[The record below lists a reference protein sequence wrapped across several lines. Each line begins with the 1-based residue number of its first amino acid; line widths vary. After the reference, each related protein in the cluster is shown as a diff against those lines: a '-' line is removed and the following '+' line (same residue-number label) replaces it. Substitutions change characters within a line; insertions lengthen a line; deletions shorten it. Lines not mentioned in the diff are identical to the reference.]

1 MVRPGVIIYGLN
13 PSGVLRNPLPLKP
26 VMELKTIISMLK
38 TVETNTTVSYGRE
51 FAASRKTTLA
61 TVPIGY
67 ADGYPRKL
75 HNCADMLVNGH
86 RARVVGRVCM
96 DQLMLDVTD
105 IDDVKTGMTVTVF
118 GKDGAEMLSVDELAK
133 LNETINYEMI
143 CIVGKR
149 VPRVFLEDGKP
160 VGSLNYICPTT

>member
-1 MVRPGVIIYGLN
+1 
-13 PSGVLRNPLPLKP
+13 
-26 VMELKTIISMLK
+26 
-38 TVETNTTVSYGRE
+38 
-51 FAASRKTTLA
+51 
-61 TVPIGY
+61 
-67 ADGYPRKL
+67 
-75 HNCADMLVNGH
+75 
-86 RARVVGRVCM
+86 
-96 DQLMLDVTD
+96 MLDVTD